1 MELLLLSLVQKVNK
15 KVIYFCADDY
25 GLNGVSSM
33 RIKKCID
40 EGTLNKVSV
49 FPNFD
54 TVDLQKLSDKKDV
67 RISLHLNLVEGKC
80 MANPEEI
87 GLLADRNGVFKN
99 AFGGLFKLNFL
110 KRKRLEKE
118 LYKEIKAQVLYW
130 KSILPEGVP
139 FCVDS
144 HQHTHMIPAV
154 FKMLLKVLE
163 DENITLKYMRIPAE
177 PVLPYIM
184 TPSLYLTYSPVNVI
198 KQWLLNF
205 LWLINKPQAKKHKIS
220 ASLFMGILFSGQMDT
235 KRVCKILPK
244 YIKMAEKQGKD
255 IEVLFHP
262 GYLDKSEIDFK
273 SKNIVFEKFYLS
285 ENRKTEFDS
294 AMKIL

>member
-1 MELLLLSLVQKVNK
+1 M
-15 KVIYFCADDY
+15 IYFCADDY

-220 ASLFMGILFSGQMDT
+220 ASLFMGILFSGKMDT